1 MVDSL
6 DTPQTAEPLSAD
18 TAATSNPNS
27 ASSFLTTTTGKL
39 VVGGVAL
46 LLILGAIA
54 AILFLFVFNDAPQET
69 ELLVPTESTSSTST
83 ASAET
88 SPEVRPPD
96 DFADTFAFRNI
107 FQPTMKV
114 TMTPPAGSSGST
126 SGDTSG
132 TDTSDIDVP
141 ADTLFLVSTSTADGV
156 PVATF
161 IWNGVTY
168 TLEEGESIPD
178 TPWQVLSI
186 SGDTVVM
193 LYGDARVTLTVGQ
206 GLSK

>member
-6 DTPQTAEPLSAD
+6 NTPQTEEPLSAD
-18 TAATSNPNS
+18 TAATPSPGS
-27 ASSFLTTTTGKL
+27 ASSFMSTTVGKL
-39 VVGGVAL
+39 VVGGIAL
-46 LLILGAIA
+46 LLILGAVA
-54 AILFLFVFNDAPQET
+54 VILFLFVFNDTPPET
-69 ELLVPTESTSSTST
+69 DLLVPTESASTSST
-83 ASAET
+83 ASVET

-107 FQPTMKV
+107 FQPTVKV
-114 TMTPPAGSSGST
+114 TVTPPPGSSGDS
-126 SGDTSG
+126 SGDSSG
-132 TDTSDIDVP
+132 TDTADIDVP
-141 ADTLFLVSTSTADGV
+141 ADTLFLVSTSTEDGV

-161 IWNGVTY
+161 IWNDVTY
-168 TLEEGESIPD
+168 VLEEGESIPD